1 MCEPLG
7 DMRDAVARDAVARA
21 CGHTQKS
28 QVIESVHSN
37 AAAKGFCALILNP
50 KPRHTLL
57 LESGAGWIGWMGH
70 ANSIRDYDG
79 NTIRDNHALGTRT
92 VNHLGN
98 TDHASGPSPLR
109 TLCAG

>member
-50 KPRHTLL
+50 KP
-57 LESGAGWIGWMGH
+57 
-70 ANSIRDYDG
+70 
-79 NTIRDNHALGTRT
+79 
-92 VNHLGN
+92 
-98 TDHASGPSPLR
+98 
-109 TLCAG
+109 